1 MAPNKPL
8 IIFDTDMD
16 TDCDDAGALAIL
28 LQYVKQGR
36 ADLLGILTDAPDRY
50 AAAACEAFCRHYGV
64 SVPIGAVHDAS
75 YPTGEGTRF
84 DRYRTHR
91 ERNLAP
97 ARRYTHLLAERVGK
111 RDDEYPAAAKLYR
124 RLLAGVEQGSVTIV
138 CVGTL
143 TAIDELLLTGPD
155 EISPLSG
162 VELVKQK
169 VSRLV
174 SMTNAAWPEVVA
186 NNFNYDMYPL
196 ASARVTAT
204 CPAPIHASP
213 DGARVVTGGSL
224 SARLPAG
231 HPLRLSY
238 EMYNEGEGKGRSSWD
253 LVALYYA
260 LEEGSPCFA
269 VHPRG
274 RLCYKA
280 DGLHTY
286 WQPPAASAG
295 AGAGDPLPDRADR
308 EVRLTI
314 PDAEMAALLEE
325 LLVEA
330 G

>member
-1 MAPNKPL
+1 MQNRPL
-8 IIFDTDMD
+8 ILFDTDMD
-16 TDCDDAGALAIL
+16 TDVDDAGALAIL
-28 LQYVKQGR
+28 LSYVKQGK
-36 ADLLGILTDAPDRY
+36 ADLLGIVADGPDRY
-50 AAAACEAFCRHYGV
+50 AAAACEALCRHYGV
-64 SVPIGAVHDAS
+64 PCPIGTVRDAA
-75 YPTGEGTRF
+75 YPAEETDRFVKYRAQHRYLTPERQYTRA
-84 DRYRTHR
+84 
-91 ERNLAP
+91 LADMI
-97 ARRYTHLLAERVGK
+97 GK
-111 RDDEYPAAAKLYR
+111 RDTDYPAAVETYR
-124 RLLAGVEQGSVTIV
+124 SLLAGAADGSVTVV
-138 CVGTL
+138 CVGLL
-143 TAIDELLLTGPD
+143 TALDELLRSGAD
-155 EISPLSG
+155 AISPLDG
-162 VELVKQK
+162 RELVARK
-169 VSRLV
+169 VKRIV
-174 SMTNAAWPEVVA
+174 SMTNAAYPEVVA
-186 NNFNYDMYPL
+186 KNFNYDMDPIGSE
-196 ASARVTAT
+196 AVVAA
-204 CPAPIHASP
+204 CPVPIHASP